1 MLVFVLFIDLSATT
15 LVPVPNLTLET
26 QNINIFCMTLV
37 SQNTIIFSDGVNVKL
52 ILIDKDIGSELSA
65 VTLPECP
72 RVICKIDNKRVV
84 ATTSEKSVRFI
95 SLNDNA
101 LCIDTAF
108 NIDVD
113 IFGIAG
119 LANDFVISHESPA
132 GVSIISNEGRQIHT
146 TDNVIAG
153 RHVFKNPRRIATPPD
168 DTIYVTDRG
177 THEIIRFDASLKILQ
192 TFSGDTLRYPVGIIY
207 INTDQLLVCSRNTD
221 NIILIRPST
230 NSMTVLLDKQH
241 GIYRPTSLGFCKE
254 EKKLFIASHGTIN
267 SVLAF
272 KLT

>member
-1 MLVFVLFIDLSATT
+1 MDTEKSYYINMLVFVLFIDMSATT
-15 LVPVPNLTLET
+15 LVPLPNLTLET

-37 SQNTIIFSDGVNVKL
+37 SQNTIIFSDKVNGKL
-52 ILIDKDIGSELSA
+52 IVKDIGSELSA

-101 LCIDTAF
+101 ICIDTAF

-146 TDNVIAG
+146 MDNVIAG
-153 RHVFKNPRRIATPPD
+153 RHVFKYPRRIATPPD

-177 THEIIRFDASLKILQ
+177 THEIIRFDASLLLYYRR
-192 TFSGDTLRYPVGIIY
+192 SRETLLGIRSELFTSTQISCLY
-207 INTDQLLVCSRNTD
+207 VAGIPTLL
-221 NIILIRPST
+221 
-230 NSMTVLLDKQH
+230 
-241 GIYRPTSLGFCKE
+241 F
-254 EKKLFIASHGTIN
+254 
-267 SVLAF
+267 
-272 KLT
+272 